1 MDIHSFTVGPFAENT
16 YLLIRDQ
23 QAILVDPG
31 FFEEHEFK
39 AFRNKLEE
47 TGSEFL
53 AVVLTHA
60 HVDHVLGLQ
69 KVKDHYEVP
78 VYLSD
83 ADRYLW
89 NNYASQAQMFGFQ
102 AEPFN
107 FEPEALGEQEGWTIG
122 PFKFDLLY
130 TPGHSP
136 DHISLFDKDTGVLI
150 AGDAL
155 FREGIGRTDLYKGNF
170 KVLERSIKEQLYTL
184 PDNTVVYPGH
194 GPKTTIGHEKK
205 QNPFVTV

>member
-23 QAILVDPG
+23 QAILIDPG

-39 AFRNKLEE
+39 AFQKKLEE
-47 TGSEFL
+47 TGSEL
-53 AVVLTHA
+53 LSVVLTHA

-89 NNYASQAQMFGFQ
+89 NNYSSQAQMFGFQ

-107 FEPEALGEQEGWTIG
+107 FEPEALGEEEGWTIG
-122 PFKFDLLY
+122 PFNFDLLY

-136 DHISLFDKDTGVLI
+136 DHISLYDKETDVLI

-184 PDNTVVYPGH
+184 PDDTVVYPGH